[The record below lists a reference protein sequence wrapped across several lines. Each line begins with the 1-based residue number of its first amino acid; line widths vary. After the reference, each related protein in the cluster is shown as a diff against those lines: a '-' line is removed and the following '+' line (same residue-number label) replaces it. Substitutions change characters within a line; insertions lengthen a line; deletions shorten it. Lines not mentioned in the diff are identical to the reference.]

1 MHAPHVT
8 PHSGI
13 FSEKGASGSY
23 WSEVSSKRSLSQ
35 LPLKLMVMPTGCPQ
49 VELPSPCHSCQ
60 DAEAAS
66 ANLATLALQTA
77 EGYSHAHSREH
88 ESESEAGTVMP
99 LPGGPNVLLTQ
110 R

>member
-1 MHAPHVT
+1 MT

-23 WSEVSSKRSLSQ
+23 WSEVSSKSSLSQ

-66 ANLATLALQTA
+66 ANLATLALQTPYRLQRA
-77 EGYSHAHSREH
+77 LATHIP
-88 ESESEAGTVMP
+88 ESMSLSLKLA
-99 LPGGPNVLLTQ
+99 Q
-110 R
+110 